1 MMMFRPALQSMMARG
16 FAARAAYNS
25 NPKARQPVRQVY
37 KPASPLDKFK
47 LNVDDVQSVPFEKIE
62 GLSKETAVMFKE
74 RGFENAFPVQ
84 AASFRPVYEGDNII
98 VKEKTGSGKTIAY
111 ALPIIERLRKQKK
124 LGDYT
129 SKGPKVIVL
138 VPTRELCMQV
148 YGEIDKLQI
157 SAGEFSTVP
166 VFGGVNFGSQ
176 AQNLRRGSD
185 LVVATP
191 GRLADHID
199 KQSID
204 LSNVEAI
211 IMDETDEML
220 NIGFKVQIQEIIETI
235 KSSSGGSKDIQFLLF
250 SATIPDWV
258 SKDAVSFMGN
268 NFKFIDMVSSS
279 SQETPMNTQHI
290 KLLVQNTDEAKGLI
304 STLINKYAK
313 NRGRCIVF
321 TETKYEAKDLAKN
334 NQIIGDVR

>member
-1 MMMFRPALQSMMARG
+1 M
-16 FAARAAYNS
+16 
-25 NPKARQPVRQVY
+25 
-37 KPASPLDKFK
+37 
-47 LNVDDVQSVPFEKIE
+47 
-62 GLSKETAVMFKE
+62 
-74 RGFENAFPVQ
+74 
-84 AASFRPVYEGDNII
+84 
-98 VKEKTGSGKTIAY
+98 
-111 ALPIIERLRKQKK
+111 
-124 LGDYT
+124 
-129 SKGPKVIVL
+129 
-138 VPTRELCMQV
+138 
-148 YGEIDKLQI
+148 
-157 SAGEFSTVP
+157 
-166 VFGGVNFGSQ
+166 
-176 AQNLRRGSD
+176 
-185 LVVATP
+185 ATP

-220 NIGFKVQIQEIIETI
+220 NIGFKVQIQEIIENVRA
-235 KSSSGGSKDIQFLLF
+235 SSGSSKDIQFLLF

-279 SQETPMNTQHI
+279 SQETPMNTQHM
-290 KLLVQNTDEAKGLI
+290 KLLVQNSDEAKGLI

-334 NQIIGDVR
+334 NQIIGDVRQLHGDVDQSDRIKTFNDFKSGTANIIVATNVAARGLDFPNVDLVIQIHPPEDIESYIHRSGRTGRAGNSGLCVIIYTADEEYKLGRIEQVAKIKFDKHPPIAIEDKAELQIQMLMDHM